1 LRQRLAE
8 EYADCSALFQRGL
21 QQLNE
26 VAAVLYNLRA
36 EQEAIAA
43 AVSHE
48 NEKGDLLMNIL
59 GSLLQEVCA
68 FGLAFATLTV
78 LVSGCPQAAPASLPF
93 CHND

>member
-1 LRQRLAE
+1 MYPCMLELLYSHRLRQRLAE

-36 EQEAIAA
+36 EQEAISA

-59 GSLLQEVCA
+59 GSLLQEVRA
-68 FGLAFATLTV
+68 QV
-78 LVSGCPQAAPASLPF
+78 
-93 CHND
+93 DI